1 MMKSAV
7 RQQRYR
13 LKQEYFDPFPLH
25 LVTKTSP
32 LKCLTNEQSIQ
43 LFMEESK
50 KVGMFPPKNQIV
62 ALYMLICHL
71 TYIYFVFDVGDMS
84 KEQRQPREC

>member
-32 LKCLTNEQSIQ
+32 VKCMSNEQWLQ
-43 LFMEESK
+43 LLESWKSPK
-50 KVGMFPPKNQIV
+50 KMVC
-62 ALYMLICHL
+62 LL
-71 TYIYFVFDVGDMS
+71 
-84 KEQRQPREC
+84 

>member
-1 MMKSAV
+1 MMKSVV

-32 LKCLTNEQSIQ
+32 VTCMSNEQWLQ
-43 LFMEESK
+43 LLE
-50 KVGMFPPKNQIV
+50 
-62 ALYMLICHL
+62 Y
-71 TYIYFVFDVGDMS
+71 
-84 KEQRQPREC
+84 